1 MTDKER
7 FEELMQS
14 VSDRP
19 GFDRLMNYIRKSDF
33 YTAPASTR
41 FHLSCE
47 GGLLQHSLNVYD
59 ALIGRLQ
66 MLDDGEYHY
75 MVAGKSVASFSQ
87 GTLAVVSLLH
97 DICKTNFYTVEYR
110 NKKVYNDKGSK
121 RDAGGRFDWQVVP
134 AYAVEDKN
142 PYGHGEKSVMMV
154 EEFMKLSME
163 ERYAIRWHM
172 GMGDCSYNEIQAFNA
187 SCELY
192 PLVLL
197 LHNADQEASHFMEDP
212 DGRKQIFKE
221 AGQEAAAPADQMAF
235 GEAPAMAPA

>member
-1 MTDKER
+1 
-7 FEELMQS
+7 
-14 VSDRP
+14 
-19 GFDRLMNYIRKSDF
+19 
-33 YTAPASTR
+33 
-41 FHLSCE
+41 
-47 GGLLQHSLNVYD
+47 
-59 ALIGRLQ
+59 
-66 MLDDGEYHY
+66 

-87 GTLAVVSLLH
+87 GTLAVVALLH

-110 NKKVYNDKGSK
+110 NKKVYSDKGSK
-121 RDAGGRFDWQVVP
+121 RDAAGRFDWESVP
-134 AYAVEDKN
+134 AYAVNDKN

-212 DGRKQIFKE
+212 DGIKQIFKE
-221 AGQEAAAPADQMAF
+221 AAEPAAAPASQDVFM
-235 GEAPAMAPA
+235 EC

>member
-110 NKKVYNDKGSK
+110 NKKCITTKDP
-121 RDAGGRFDWQVVP
+121 REMPAAGLTGRWCQHMRL
-134 AYAVEDKN
+134 K
-142 PYGHGEKSVMMV
+142 
-154 EEFMKLSME
+154 
-163 ERYAIRWHM
+163 IRIHM
-172 GMGDCSYNEIQAFNA
+172 GMEKNPS
-187 SCELY
+187 
-192 PLVLL
+192 
-197 LHNADQEASHFMEDP
+197 
-212 DGRKQIFKE
+212 
-221 AGQEAAAPADQMAF
+221 
-235 GEAPAMAPA
+235 

>member
-1 MTDKER
+1 MTDRER
-7 FEELMQS
+7 FEKLMQTI
-14 VSDRP
+14 SDRP

-59 ALIGRLQ
+59 ALIGRLEKQ
-66 MLDDGEYHY
+66 QDGEYHY

-87 GTLAVVSLLH
+87 GTLVVTALLH
-97 DICKTNFYTVEYR
+97 DICKTGFYTVEYR
-110 NKKVYNDKGSK
+110 NKKVYSDKGSK
-121 RDAGGRFDWQVVP
+121 RDAGGRFDWQTVP
-134 AYAVEDKN
+134 AYAVDDKN
-142 PYGHGEKSVMMV
+142 SYGHGEKSVMMV
-154 EEFMKLSME
+154 EEFVKLSME

-172 GMGDCSYNEIQAFNA
+172 GMGDCSYNQIQAFNA

-197 LHNADQEASHFMEDP
+197 LHNADQEASHFMEDTE
-212 DGRKQIFKE
+212 GRKEIFR
-221 AGQEAAAPADQMAF
+221 EAAEPAAEPADQDVFM
-235 GEAPAMAPA
+235 EC